1 MLKKDC
7 SFATLSYLKSR
18 SLEVTLNDLSSK
30 SKSLASKCKL
40 CFRYKYV
47 ESLVLKVLFAFKVNR
62 RVQNELVFSVVS
74 KIITQQVKLSQQ
86 KLLKIKKTLV

>member
-1 MLKKDC
+1 MISQVNL
-7 SFATLSYLKSR
+7 
-18 SLEVTLNDLSSK
+18 K
-30 SKSLASKCKL
+30 SKSLSSKCKL

-86 KLLKIKKTLV
+86 K

>member
-1 MLKKDC
+1 MI
-7 SFATLSYLKSR
+7 SQVNLKSK
-18 SLEVTLNDLSSK
+18 TLSSK
-30 SKSLASKCKL
+30 I

-86 KLLKIKKTLV
+86 K